1 MPPKSDLH
9 ELQEYCARKKK
20 KHDDTHHYSTK
31 QMRNLSIL
39 ITWNIASFT
48 MDTGAVVLVV
58 HLECL
63 VHSCFKFVFFT
74 WWFVFDLITL
84 KMFLKFCKVSSLTIH
99 LSSPRRLTAW
109 QDEQNASCPLQQIP
123 NSDVESGRALQR
135 RQRNKSAS
143 LMYMYLCNLS
153 CSNKNVITWISPEYS
168 ASQVTMSC
176 RNVTSGL
183 LHMTVRRTL
192 RFTLL
197 AFSSLNDL
205 SFFFFF
211 SFVWQYMIYVNTV
224 SLMSSNSSVASYRSR
239 ALFQTFDNLSI
250 YLTETHMSCHCPCHN
265 GSPWPPTSLHEV

>member
-1 MPPKSDLH
+1 MEHSFLH
-9 ELQEYCARKKK
+9 DGHGSGSTRSSFGVPGTLVFQVCVLHLVICFWPYYSEDVSEILQ
-20 KHDDTHHYSTK
+20 
-31 QMRNLSIL
+31 IV
-39 ITWNIASFT
+39 I
-48 MDTGAVVLVV
+48 
-58 HLECL
+58 
-63 VHSCFKFVFFT
+63 
-74 WWFVFDLITL
+74 FDNT
-84 KMFLKFCKVSSLTIH
+84 